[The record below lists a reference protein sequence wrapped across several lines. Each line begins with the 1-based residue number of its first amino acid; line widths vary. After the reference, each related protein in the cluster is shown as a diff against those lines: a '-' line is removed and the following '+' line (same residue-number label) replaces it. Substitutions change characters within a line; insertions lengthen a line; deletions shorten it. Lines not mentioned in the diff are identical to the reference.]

1 MPAKASARTWFINCE
16 NVSAEIFSP
25 ARSNF
30 TASGTP
36 PSRAPTLSF
45 FSAPATAH
53 TTSSESELVS
63 KLALTTEPVSA
74 PAPPSAPAQ
83 AQAQPAQAAPAQAQN
98 GYQQA
103 QAIKSSLNKLY
114 NVDQV
119 VYNDLVKSLQQKP
132 VKTDEPPAVA
142 MTGNEKPNQ
151 VGGPS
156 FTDVATNQAKPAVTE
171 SAKRAERIAKLSLR

>member
-1 MPAKASARTWFINCE
+1 M
-16 NVSAEIFSP
+16 
-25 ARSNF
+25 
-30 TASGTP
+30 
-36 PSRAPTLSF
+36 
-45 FSAPATAH
+45 
-53 TTSSESELVS
+53 
-63 KLALTTEPVSA
+63 
-74 PAPPSAPAQ
+74 
-83 AQAQPAQAAPAQAQN
+83 
-98 GYQQA
+98 
-103 QAIKSSLNKLY
+103 Y